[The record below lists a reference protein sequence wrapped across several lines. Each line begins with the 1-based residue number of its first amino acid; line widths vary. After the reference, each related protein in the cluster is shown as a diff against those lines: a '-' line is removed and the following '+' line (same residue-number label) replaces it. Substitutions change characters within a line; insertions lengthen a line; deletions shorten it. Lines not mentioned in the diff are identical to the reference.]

1 MQNKGNA
8 GWAVLGFFFPLVGFI
23 LWIVWGKTQPE
34 DAYLAG
40 KGAIIGFALS
50 IFIALIYWAVI
61 DSTIESSLS
70 KLLIK

>member
-1 MQNKGNA
+1 MGNKGNI

-40 KGAIIGFALS
+40 KGAIIGVSIS
-50 IFIALIYWAVI
+50 IFITLIYWLFVGCAV
-61 DSTIESSLS
+61 ESSLL
-70 KLLIK
+70 KLIV